1 MNTKEKIIQEL
12 TDEKENFLSKD
23 DLINEEFYSWHW
35 NNNKSMLIIIG
46 TDYNY
51 ELESSNE
58 TNLSLISERDIHDEY
73 IFFSENSLF
82 VVQGVGDD
90 WETRIQIKTDIVIS
104 DRKWRILDTP
114 NYTLKYKRINN
125 VNVLVCF

>member
-1 MNTKEKIIQEL
+1 MDTKEKIIQEL

-51 ELESSNE
+51 KLESSNE

-82 VVQGVGDD
+82 VVQGVG
-90 WETRIQIKTDIVIS
+90 WETRIQIKADIVIS

-114 NYTLKYKRINN
+114 NYTLKYKKFNN
-125 VNVLVCF
+125 VNVLVCL